1 MVLLADAQEFEAM
14 TVEEAAQCVW
24 DYHQLHHELAPSDAI
39 FALGSHDLRVAE
51 CAADLFHQ
59 GLAPRMILSGGFGNL
74 TRDIFAAP
82 EAELF
87 ARIVRQRG
95 VPEAAIL
102 VENRSTNTGENVRFT
117 RQLLAASGLELRSLI
132 AVQKPYMERRT
143 YATIRQQWPEVEVR
157 VTSPQLSFEA
167 YCAAI
172 PRDDVIHIMVGD
184 LQRILEYPALGY
196 MIAQPVPAEVRAA
209 FDRLVA
215 AGYVRH
221 LLPTASARGPMVP

>member
-1 MVLLADAQEFEAM
+1 MTIEA
-14 TVEEAAQCVW
+14 AAQCVW
-24 DYHQLHHELAPSDAI
+24 DYHQMHHQLAPSDAI
-39 FALGSHDLRVAE
+39 FALGSHDLRVADR
-51 CAADLFHQ
+51 AAELFLA
-59 GLAPRMILSGGFGNL
+59 GLAPWVILSGGYGNL

-87 ARIVRQRG
+87 ADRARQRG
-95 VPEAAIL
+95 VPGAAIL

-117 RQLLAASGLELRSLI
+117 RQLLAARGLEVRRLI

-157 VTSPQLSFEA
+157 VTSPRLEFPD

-215 AGYVRH
+215 AGYIRH
-221 LLPTASARGPMVP
+221 LVSPAAARS